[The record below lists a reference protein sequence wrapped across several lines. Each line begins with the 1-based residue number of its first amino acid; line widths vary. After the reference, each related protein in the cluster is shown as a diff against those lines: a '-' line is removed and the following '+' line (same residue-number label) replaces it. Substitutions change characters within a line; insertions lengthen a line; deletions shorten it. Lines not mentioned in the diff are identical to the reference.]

1 MQVLAVMA
9 VNVYLSGHS
18 FYVAMAR
25 LRLWRIAFLTHS

>member
-18 FYVAMAR
+18 FYLGYGTAGTMAR
-25 LRLWRIAFLTHS
+25 RFS